1 MKILTMQLETLTCPS
16 CAIKIEKALKTLN
29 GINFDSIKV
38 LFNASKVKL
47 EFDDSVITTTTIE
60 KTIATLGYQVL
71 NTQIKSL

>member
-71 NTQIKSL
+71 NTQTKSL